1 MTEFVEI
8 WERTDYSHPFREPDT
23 NFIGIYSTER
33 AQEFLMG
40 KHLVDPDAYDN
51 GYFTRKARIVQ

>member
-8 WERTDYSHPFREPDT
+8 WERDNYGHPFREPE
-23 NFIGIYSTER
+23 NSLRGIYSTEK
-33 AQEFLMG
+33 AQEFLIG
-40 KHLVDPDAYDN
+40 KKIVDPFSGGC